1 MNEFFASILQGIN
14 SLTGNYGW
22 SVVVFTL
29 LIRAIL
35 TPLDVKSRV
44 SMRRMNKLQPQVAA
58 LQKKYAKDQQK
69 LNLKM
74 QELYRKEKVNPLSS
88 CLPLLLS
95 FPILIVMFNAMRSIA
110 NQQMV
115 KQAFD
120 IVQGI
125 QPTLEPWLWIKNI
138 WMPDSPFNATWPDLT
153 RLQQVPMNIWQKV
166 FTDLSAT
173 SPDYIANL
181 TSQMGITLES
191 FADAT
196 VTRAT
201 VQTMYDTM
209 VAMPE
214 YASQLATIPG
224 FTFNLL
230 ITSVT
235 VFRSFNG
242 LFILPLFSALS
253 QYLMTVLQPTQPQQP
268 AADANGQPQPN
279 TGAFMKWFFPLFSL
293 WICSGY
299 YAAFAIYWM
308 VSNVLAI
315 IQNLVI
321 NKVLDSRE
329 AKEAITEGDVK

>member
-14 SLTGNYGW
+14 SVTGNYGW

-29 LIRAIL
+29 LIRLIL
-35 TPLDVKSRV
+35 MPLDVKSRV
-44 SMRRMNKLQPQVAA
+44 SMRKMNKLQPQVAA

-69 LNLKM
+69 LNMKM
-74 QELYRKEKVNPLSS
+74 QELYRKENVNPLSS

-95 FPILIVMFNAMRSIA
+95 FPILIVMFNAMRMIA
-110 NQQMV
+110 NQQMA

-120 IVQGI
+120 IIQGI
-125 QPTLEPWLWIKNI
+125 EPTLEPWLWIKNI

-153 RLQQVPMNIWQKV
+153 RLQQVPANIWQKV
-166 FTDLSAT
+166 FTDLSTT

-181 TSQMGITLES
+181 TAQFGITMES
-191 FADAT
+191 FADNASA
-196 VTRAT
+196 RAT
-201 VQTMYDTM
+201 AQMMYEIMRDLPNYST
-209 VAMPE
+209 
-214 YASQLATIPG
+214 QLETIPG

-242 LFILPLFSALS
+242 LFILPLFSAVS
-253 QYLMTVLQPTQPQQP
+253 QYLMTVLQPTQPQQG
-268 AADANGQPQPN
+268 ADNNGQPQPG

-299 YAAFAIYWM
+299 YASFAIYWM
-308 VSNVLAI
+308 TSNILAI
-315 IQNLVI
+315 VQNIII

-329 AKEAITEGDVK
+329 AKETIAKGDVK